1 MSFFAFSKTINS
13 SFGRILKLVPS
24 FKDSSDPQFTL
35 YYLNKIIKELRFNSK
50 AINILKDYELVGVLL
65 PKLRDLIT
73 DNASKWNAQSTAQK
87 HCIIAALECIVIL
100 KSSDKYNNME
110 WEAFMDDEFLQ
121 SLFDIIRIK
130 ETLND
135 ELHSA
140 HTQALIV
147 HSIYYKQSTDQMIKN
162 AIHETVLHNVVQ
174 WHTYNP
180 SNLELVICALRV
192 LRECYA
198 KDAIKN
204 AKEIQQKLMDI
215 VIHLLNGLRTYLC
228 DGWKTEVCKGLIVKV
243 NKKPK
248 PKKRDHRSGYGVSY
262 STNSK
267 ETNKSYYIKRVIHDS
282 AYLDQNTAKKAPQQ
296 NDNNTITYSY
306 MSMNRSTD
314 EESKESDSEDDMK
327 TIDGAWLELKEMQSD
342 GFRRQQVKGY
352 VNKKLHHKSIQLAG
366 NQQTAT
372 LFTQLLDLLS
382 FCMQLG
388 GDQRL
393 DLRSLGIMDTVQYLM
408 KNAGKSGR
416 QNDGDIPIVHRLIAL
431 DATIVLHDIVT
442 DHNSALFK
450 SFANAAIQQGLND
463 ELFDQCVR
471 KICGD
476 QSWSSS
482 YFSYSPLD
490 DKKKELDTDI
500 LLVQI
505 NVLEY
510 ALTVLSDGDALSL
523 IEECIAFGLEQ
534 MCDYDIRNGEY
545 KSKSRRQDRFYGIYG
560 RHSSKL
566 GAETEEKKSNDLIQ
580 MFIDREGFQNVLA
593 IFDQACE
600 LMQEKPE
607 PKPEPKPYYYAHNE
621 SDDSISDGSDGSDG
635 HRLPRRRYM
644 RVVGVSTLC
653 ENRHKIKNRKKTFE
667 LVISYCLAAM
677 TKLMKYSKN
686 NGCREIENEITKC
699 LVKNIKNNHVMPLV
713 LQAMNKTYDDRGH
726 DKSYE
731 YFFFRSLFSMR
742 STVIIDT
749 LLQQIY
755 MRCQDEPQQNYDD
768 HDDYFYTTNRRNQNQ
783 NLGELNLTN
792 LLPQNS
798 CKYNNLSMIRSYILA
813 INVLLYSSNHI
824 KQRFAVEEC
833 GKIVS
838 EIVDSLRTVHEYD
851 IESFMREHRW
861 YMNRDEDKE
870 YLHEWLVALECVDKF
885 GRIYLEKEKRN
896 ELRMELLRINEKQ
909 LLFSCDANQK
919 WQQIL
924 DVTRKMLKEW
934 FGIDG
939 KAVIDE
945 RYEYRTQRI
954 AAYKEN
960 EDSMY

>member
-1 MSFFAFSKTINS
+1 MSKALHRTLNRRSWLWAQTMNDFEELEAKEFEAAQVELLSAFGGLRNLITCALKEEKNTSQETLQSVSSVIDKYKVKHTTKELNLRTVSRNDLCLIYSFLDQSDRVNLCQCNMSFFAFSKTINS

-476 QSWSSS
+476 ECWSSS
-482 YFSYSPLD
+482 YFSYSSLD
-490 DKKKELDTDI
+490 DKK
-500 LLVQI
+500 
-505 NVLEY
+505 
-510 ALTVLSDGDALSL
+510 TV
-523 IEECIAFGLEQ
+523 
-534 MCDYDIRNGEY
+534 
-545 KSKSRRQDRFYGIYG
+545 RFK
-560 RHSSKL
+560 H
-566 GAETEEKKSNDLIQ
+566 A
-580 MFIDREGFQNVLA
+580 
-593 IFDQACE
+593 
-600 LMQEKPE
+600 
-607 PKPEPKPYYYAHNE
+607 
-621 SDDSISDGSDGSDG
+621 
-635 HRLPRRRYM
+635 
-644 RVVGVSTLC
+644 
-653 ENRHKIKNRKKTFE
+653 
-667 LVISYCLAAM
+667 
-677 TKLMKYSKN
+677 
-686 NGCREIENEITKC
+686 
-699 LVKNIKNNHVMPLV
+699 
-713 LQAMNKTYDDRGH
+713 
-726 DKSYE
+726 
-731 YFFFRSLFSMR
+731 
-742 STVIIDT
+742 IID
-749 LLQQIY
+749 LLKGIRPEVGWFY
-755 MRCQDEPQQNYDD
+755 AWRSKRTINIQNGV
-768 HDDYFYTTNRRNQNQ
+768 RRVTDRYCCSAI
-783 NLGELNLTN
+783 LN
-792 LLPQNS
+792 
-798 CKYNNLSMIRSYILA
+798 
-813 INVLLYSSNHI
+813 
-824 KQRFAVEEC
+824 
-833 GKIVS
+833 IVS
-838 EIVDSLRTVHEYD
+838 CSVFVVQTLIIS
-851 IESFMREHRW
+851 
-861 YMNRDEDKE
+861 K
-870 YLHEWLVALECVDKF
+870 
-885 GRIYLEKEKRN
+885 
-896 ELRMELLRINEKQ
+896 
-909 LLFSCDANQK
+909 
-919 WQQIL
+919 
-924 DVTRKMLKEW
+924 
-934 FGIDG
+934 
-939 KAVIDE
+939 
-945 RYEYRTQRI
+945 
-954 AAYKEN
+954 
-960 EDSMY
+960 